1 MNLVKKEPYAAYITI
16 NKGEIYIPNEIAAKS
31 YGLDGDM
38 KEILERL
45 KKATEERNEGWRK

>member
-16 NKGEIYIPNEIAAKS
+16 NKGEIYISDEIAAKS

-38 KEILERL
+38 TEILERL
-45 KKATEERNEGWRK
+45 KEASEERN

>member
-16 NKGEIYIPNEIAAKS
+16 NKGEIYIPDEIAAKS

-38 KEILERL
+38 TEILERL
-45 KKATEERNEGWRK
+45 KEVSEERN

>member
-16 NKGEIYIPNEIAAKS
+16 NKGEIYIPDEIAAKS

-38 KEILERL
+38 TEILERL